1 MSEGNDFGG
10 AEDTAPEGTL
20 ATVPYE
26 YTALEVGKVK
36 SAVVG
41 TAGATLAF

>member
-1 MSEGNDFGG
+1 MAEGDDFGG
-10 AEDTAPEGTL
+10 AENTAPEGTL
-20 ATVPYE
+20 TKVPYE
-26 YTALEVGKVK
+26 YTALDAGNVK